1 MAGAEGLRV
10 VRKER
15 VDGAEEAVGAERA
28 AKDGHQAGGELAER
42 TDEVDVG
49 FATEELAAL
58 VETAVVGLDAGLE
71 HEGHLVTVA
80 EVFRTLETEAGAEF
94 LCVLHREGV
103 HTVVAGNV
111 GVARHEGEAGVD
123 EAVDLDVSGLG
134 AHGRSGHG
142 KGEKR
147 LLHHDVHFLMG

>member
-15 VDGAEEAVGAERA
+15 VDGAEETVGAERA
-28 AKDGHQAGGELAER
+28 AEDGHQAGGELAER

-94 LCVLHREGV
+94 SIEKEFTRSWP
-103 HTVVAGNV
+103 AMS
-111 GVARHEGEAGVD
+111 AS
-123 EAVDLDVSGLG
+123 LDTKERLVSM
-134 AHGRSGHG
+134 RP
-142 KGEKR
+142 
-147 LLHHDVHFLMG
+147 

>member
-58 VETAVVGLDAGLE
+58 VETAVVGLDAGLSIE
-71 HEGHLVTVA
+71 KEFTRSWPAMSASLDTKERLVSM
-80 EVFRTLETEAGAEF
+80 RP
-94 LCVLHREGV
+94 
-103 HTVVAGNV
+103 
-111 GVARHEGEAGVD
+111 
-123 EAVDLDVSGLG
+123 
-134 AHGRSGHG
+134 
-142 KGEKR
+142 
-147 LLHHDVHFLMG
+147 